1 VNERDFQQQ
10 VLDLARLYQWAAY
23 HTFDSRRSA
32 VGFPDLVLVRA
43 PEIIFAELKAEKGR
57 LSPEQREW
65 IAALGLVEEAI
76 AQRTPEHLIRDRL
89 FEVNVWRP
97 SDFDA
102 INRRLSRAR
111 PGIRHQVPPIVMEAA
126 G

>member
-1 VNERDFQQQ
+1 VNERGFQQQ

-32 VGFPDLVLVRA
+32 AGFPDLVLVRA
-43 PEIIFAELKAEKGR
+43 PEIIFAELKAEKGS
-57 LSPEQREW
+57 LSQEQREW

-76 AQRTPEHLIRDRL
+76 AQRTPEHPVGDRL

-102 INRRLSRAR
+102 INRRFSRAR
-111 PGIRHQVPPIVMEAA
+111 PGIRHQVPPIATEAT

>member
-1 VNERDFQQQ
+1 MTETAFQQQ
-10 VLDLARLYQWAAY
+10 VIDLARLYQWMAY
-23 HTFDSRRSA
+23 HTFDSRRSTA
-32 VGFPDLVLVRA
+32 GFPDLVLVRA
-43 PEIIFAELKAEKGR
+43 PEIIIAELKAEKGT
-57 LSPEQREW
+57 LSPAQREW

-111 PGIRHQVPPIVMEAA
+111 PGIRHQVPPLATEAT